1 MSGALSNTV
10 RRASRRGI
18 VMISVQL
25 ERDPMVER
33 WRTASPN
40 KELRLTM
47 ELWNA
52 RGRALLPC
60 PRREFI

>member
-25 ERDPMVER
+25 ERDPMVEKV
-33 WRTASPN
+33 AHGV
-40 KELRLTM
+40 
-47 ELWNA
+47 A
-52 RGRALLPC
+52 
-60 PRREFI
+60 